1 MIDKLIDIILQF
13 LEKVFVFPE
22 IVVVLI
28 AILPIVEARLA
39 IPIAL
44 EYGFSYFKAWGLSF
58 IGSSLFAPIL
68 LLFLI
73 PFIKW
78 LAKTKLFKK
87 VGSALYDKFAQKAE
101 GVIKEETADGD
112 KKKMSA
118 DMKKFI
124 GVLLFVAIPLPLTG
138 VWTGCAVASI
148 LGLKY
153 WKSLVAV
160 ISGNLIASGIITLLC
175 LFFEPYIDY
184 IITVL
189 GIIAIVVV
197 IILIVKIILH
207 KPKTSET
214 EKTEEK
220 ND

>member
-22 IVVVLI
+22 LVVVLI

-58 IGSSLFAPIL
+58 VGSSLFAPIL

-87 VGSALYDKFAQKAE
+87 VGSALYDKFAQKAD
-101 GVIKEETADGD
+101 GVIKEETATGM
-112 KKKMSA
+112 KKMSA

-160 ISGNLIASGIITLLC
+160 ISGNLIASSIITLLC

-184 IITVL
+184 IITAL

-197 IILIVKIILH
+197 ILLIVKIILH
-207 KPKTSET
+207 KPKNNET

-220 ND
+220 TE

>member
-1 MIDKLIDIILQF
+1 MIDKFIDIILAF
-13 LEKVFVFPE
+13 LEKVFFFPE
-22 IVVVLI
+22 IVVLLI

-44 EYGFSYFKAWGLSF
+44 EYGFSYFKAWSLSF

-78 LAKTKLFKK
+78 LAKTKFFKK

-101 GVIKEETADGD
+101 GVIKEENDD

-118 DMKKFI
+118 DTKKFI

-184 IITVL
+184 IITAL

-197 IILIVKIILH
+197 ILLIVKIILH

-220 ND
+220 IE